1 MWSPELKHKLAE
13 LIGAISAVN
22 DAANGGNAATAE
34 QGCTLSLRFA
44 QSNEA
49 YGIAFELNCPDAFD
63 MSIRPNRKPHPSA
76 SHDGDGDGGDGTA
89 YADLRE
95 AHRRGKAAEHVRL
108 VKEGLASARPGTTIR
123 ILHMEGEP
131 HYDGRTGVVEFTD
144 AAGQIH
150 GTWGGLA
157 LQPER
162 DMWEVLR
169 EP

>member
-76 SHDGDGDGGDGTA
+76 SHDEDLPGVPELKHVCHGLATSRCAGCASIPAAMSYSGGDTTKKRWMEHELA
-89 YADLRE
+89 VA
-95 AHRRGKAAEHVRL
+95 AHAGPVA
-108 VKEGLASARPGTTIR
+108 IR
-123 ILHMEGEP
+123 
-131 HYDGRTGVVEFTD
+131 T
-144 AAGQIH
+144 
-150 GTWGGLA
+150 
-157 LQPER
+157 
-162 DMWEVLR
+162 
-169 EP
+169 